1 MSDTH
6 AEDSKSPLRASF
18 DDSRSLLKWLLL
30 LALGIVGFFFYF
42 THSPNKKPV
51 SEALSQPKLESPA
64 GGGNHT
70 KKLDQLAIQQ
80 DKQAAVDAEKSGR
93 SYTAALAGKD
103 IQEPVANELGYTPM
117 ETHDTVPVPT
127 TAHNPSQSVTPV
139 SQSLPTDNPK
149 PSPVPDPFS
158 DQVDQTPPRHQKNK
172 TSDHADAHLSEHA
185 EIELI
190 EAWTGRKATLERV
203 SPTRIASTDQAD
215 NDRRTMSTQDSRQ
228 QAGTGASDMST
239 TKDKRGTLLLAAGR
253 GVYGHSVL
261 TSNSDLGKEVLVEI
275 DTGPFRKAR
284 ISGTFSMQSDRLIIK
299 FNKLMIG
306 NNDPLTVSAYAV
318 SPETAETGVASEVK
332 EHLATRII
340 LPAAAAFVQGLGNA
354 MMSAN
359 TSSYTGGYGMTSF
372 THLNIAQQMG
382 AAAGTMGQVVGQLL
396 QKQTPQQAT
405 VKLNKGDTVGVL
417 FDTPVYAP

>member
-1 MSDTH
+1 MSETH
-6 AEDSKSPLRASF
+6 GEASKSPIRASF
-18 DDSRSLLKWLLL
+18 DDSRSLLKWLVP
-30 LALGIVGFFFYF
+30 LAVGIVGFYFFF
-42 THSPNKKPV
+42 THNTTKKPV

-80 DKQAAVDAEKSGR
+80 DRQAADDAEKSGK
-93 SYTAALAGKD
+93 SYTATLAGKD
-103 IQEPVANELGYTPM
+103 IQEPVANELGLTPI
-117 ETHDTVPVPT
+117 ETHEHVTQPPIPLTPPHPTEPVP
-127 TAHNPSQSVTPV
+127 PSA
-139 SQSLPTDNPK
+139 SLGIDK
-149 PSPVPDPFS
+149 QSPVPDPFS
-158 DQVDQTPPRHQKNK
+158 DQKDPTLPQRKENK
-172 TSDHADAHLSEHA
+172 TPEQAVAHISEQA

-190 EAWTGRKATLERV
+190 EAWTGRKGSLERTTIAHTANADR
-203 SPTRIASTDQAD
+203 SGDATYTRSNQDGEVHSNKSAAD
-215 NDRRTMSTQDSRQ
+215 ES
-228 QAGTGASDMST
+228 AI
-239 TKDKRGTLLLAAGR
+239 TKKTGTLLLAAGR

-261 TSNSDLGKEVLVEI
+261 TSNSDLSKEVLVEI
-275 DTGPFRKAR
+275 DTGPFKKAR
-284 ISGTFSMQSDRLIIK
+284 ISGTFSMQSNRLVIK

-306 NNDPLTVSAYAV
+306 NSDPITVSAFGV
-318 SPETAETGVASEVK
+318 SPKTAETGVASEVK

-359 TSSYTGGYGMTSF
+359 TSSYSGGYGMTSF

-405 VKLNKGDTVGVL
+405 VFLFKDDTVGVV
-417 FDTPVYAP
+417 FDEPVYAP